1 MNCEA
6 HTDCKANKEY
16 CTDKGRCELFA
27 DCLLARDGKEG
38 HCPQPAPAP
47 GGDCAECQQVPYCKG
62 GGCYCAEGACH
73 PKLVGGVNLCENT
86 AIADVMGVPL
96 CK

>member
-6 HTDCKANKEY
+6 HADCKANKEY

-27 DCLLARDGKEG
+27 DCLVLRDGREG
-38 HCPQPAPAP
+38 HCPPATQVPV
-47 GGDCAECQQVPYCKG
+47 GGCAECQRVPYCKAV

-73 PKLVGGVNLCENT
+73 PKFVEGVNLCENT
-86 AIADVMGVPL
+86 ERAGVMGVPL
-96 CK
+96 